1 MQYNKSFHRAG
12 TKGFQNEVV
21 FFHSEIAVQLR
32 GSEAPY
38 AGRVKVR
45 YQGVWGTLCANDWK
59 LETAE
64 VLCRQLGYQDVEL
77 DFTLYN
83 ADEYL
88 PMEVYDEV
96 LGPVWFNSDGCSGHE
111 KTLSECNLRQER
123 FCSNDNVELICKV
136 ANVSV
141 NGKRF

>member
-1 MQYNKSFHRAG
+1 MQLS
-12 TKGFQNEVV
+12 
-21 FFHSEIAVQLR
+21 
-32 GSEAPY
+32 GSEVPY
-38 AGRVKVR
+38 AGRIKVR
-45 YQGVWGTLCANDWK
+45 YQGVWGTLCGNDWK

-64 VLCRQLGYQDVEL
+64 VLCRQLGYEGVEL

-88 PMEVYDEV
+88 PREVYDVV

-136 ANVSV
+136 ENVSV
-141 NGKRF
+141 NGKRFDLLSKSIDRRV